1 MIYTRLLPLYEARI
15 FLINYASGVGMNNL
29 LNYVV
34 KHMPSFEDANK
45 CFDMLSELKRRLESS
60 ISIDDAQIDLLFT
73 PIRKYS
79 MIDGIPSLIYP
90 CDMLIRRLK
99 NYTIDDFDEFFN
111 VICDEKNWIPSSIV
125 ERLLDEPFR
134 CRNPLTTFEAIRRI
148 NDSGMI
154 DEEKMKAFQ
163 ILIDPDRYITIF
175 EQAMRSVAS
184 VFQNSAE
191 LYAPLIDM
199 YYACYKNQSEMDVFS
214 GTLSNLRE
222 KPKKIDVYPS
232 IMAVQH
238 YMVSFVN
245 GSSEELLIFLG

>member
-1 MIYTRLLPLYEARI
+1 
-15 FLINYASGVGMNNL
+15 
-29 LNYVV
+29 
-34 KHMPSFEDANK
+34 
-45 CFDMLSELKRRLESS
+45 
-60 ISIDDAQIDLLFT
+60 
-73 PIRKYS
+73 
-79 MIDGIPSLIYP
+79 
-90 CDMLIRRLK
+90 
-99 NYTIDDFDEFFN
+99 
-111 VICDEKNWIPSSIV
+111 
-125 ERLLDEPFR
+125 
-134 CRNPLTTFEAIRRI
+134 
-148 NDSGMI
+148 
-154 DEEKMKAFQ
+154 MKAFQ

-245 GSSEELLIFLG
+245 GSSEELLIFLGTLMDLDEDNPKEKSALNASDRLLQLLKSIGNQSRYMIMCRLSQGPAYGRELAAYLNLSPGTVSQHLSILAGLGLIDVTLDGAKLYYSINREQVQKLIQMQNQVFLGSD